1 MDKQQLVAEMV
12 GVLQTL
18 VQAPSV
24 NGVHTE
30 KATVLALA
38 REAQRLGLDHTLH
51 ALDVQLPLP
60 AAHRGCSTKLHVLRT
75 VTCVVQEERPNLVMS
90 VGEGEPSFLFIA
102 HSDTGACTLGPCPSA
117 SC

>member
-1 MDKQQLVAEMV
+1 MDKQQLLVAEMV

-38 REAQRLGLDHTLH
+38 REAARLGLDHTLH
-51 ALDVQLPLP
+51 ALDVQLPSL
-60 AAHRGCSTKLHVLRT
+60 LHAE
-75 VTCVVQEERPNLVMS
+75 VVVY
-90 VGEGEPSFLFIA
+90 
-102 HSDTGACTLGPCPSA
+102 
-117 SC
+117 